1 MKKKNFSETNAV
13 PAKKNKASPKKAMLI
28 IGIVAGVLGLVSAAT
43 VAFLTDRT
51 DPVVNEFGGSV
62 VDCLVVEEFDGETK
76 SDVAVQNTG
85 DTKSYVR
92 AAVIVTWMSEDKS
105 SVTAK
110 VPAEGVDYDIVMAD
124 SLWEKGAWT
133 PTVVMNTRLLVSRG
147 NNIQTSGNK
156 EADSARLH
164 IHDEWSSWDGTLSP
178 VADGKAFFT
187 AGDTSAETTEGNFF
201 ERMKKKYPNCFLITS
216 VDRFGIIPHWEV
228 WGK

>member
-110 VPAEGVDYDIVMAD
+110 VPAEGVDYDIVMDD
-124 SLWEKGAWT
+124 SLWKKGADGYWYYT
-133 PTVVMNTRLLVSRG
+133 KAIDPDEQTGILVKSASLREG
-147 NNIQTSGNK
+147 AAAPDGFFLSVEIAASAIQAEPGTAVCNI
-156 EADSARLH
+156 
-164 IHDEWSSWDGTLSP
+164 W
-178 VADGKAFFT
+178 ADGVA
-187 AGDTSAETTEGNFF
+187 SADGETLTV
-201 ERMKKKYPNCFLITS
+201 K
-216 VDRFGIIPHWEV
+216 
-228 WGK
+228 